1 MHEWSLVQSLLSRVE
16 EEARKHGAV
25 AVRRLEVS
33 IGELAGVEPALFD
46 SAYELF
52 RTDTLCSN
60 ARLEIRYVPA
70 RWVCGQCGARV
81 AEGAALWCTGCDGP
95 ARLAAGDGI
104 VLERIELEVP

>member
-1 MHEWSLVQSLLSRVE
+1 MHEWSLVQSLLSRVDE
-16 EEARKHGAV
+16 EVRKHGAV

-33 IGELAGVEPALFD
+33 IGELAGVEPTLFD

-52 RTDTLCSN
+52 RTDTLCAE

-70 RWVCGQCGARV
+70 MWVCAHCGARI
-81 AEGAALWCTGCDGP
+81 AQGAALWCAACDGP
-95 ARLAAGDGI
+95 ARLDGGDGV